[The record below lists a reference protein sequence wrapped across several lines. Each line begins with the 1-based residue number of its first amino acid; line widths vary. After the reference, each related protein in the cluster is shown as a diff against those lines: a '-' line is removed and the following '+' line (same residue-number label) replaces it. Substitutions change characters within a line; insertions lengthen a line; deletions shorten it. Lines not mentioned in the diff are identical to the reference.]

1 MELLD
6 LIKEKTLIITDS
18 SHKKRLLDEINKSK
32 KLFNIKFMS
41 LEEYKKNLLFDY
53 NLNTINYLVSNYKMK
68 VSNAISLIKN
78 LYYIENREYQSNK
91 LNYLVNIKNELDSN
105 NLLIY
110 NDYFKMYLDSV
121 KIIVYGYDN
130 LDKFS
135 LSLLKDATFINDELL
150 DKKIN
155 IYEFNNI
162 SSEVEFVFNKISDL
176 LINGIDINKIK
187 LMNITSEYIPYIKR
201 FSKFYDIPINIPTNS
216 IYGTKIVNDFL
227 NLVQNNYSKIAIIEK
242 LDSYKE
248 SNLYNTIINLINKY
262 VDFDNLNEVY
272 ELILYDIKNTKV
284 PEKKYKN
291 IIEIINISDY
301 VDESNYIFLLGFNNG
316 NIPVL
321 YKDEDY
327 ITDNIKEEVIMS
339 DTNDLNRISNVNTIN
354 AIRRINNLYISYKI
368 KTPFNT
374 YFPSNLID
382 ELNCEII
389 KEASNDY
396 CYSDVYNKIK
406 YTNLLDE
413 YIKYG
418 EYNNDLSILYNN
430 YGKMDYSIYDN
441 SFKGIDKDSLIKY
454 LDNKL
459 TLSYSSVDNFFKCG
473 FRYYL
478 SNILK
483 VDIFEETFDTIIGN
497 IFHYVLSKAFNDN
510 FNFEKE
516 FNYVI
521 KDYEFNN
528 MELFFI
534 NKLKSDLLFIIET
547 IKEYRINTGLTNEL
561 YEQKITIPL
570 SNNPNIEFKGFID
583 KIMYKEKDGHTYLS
597 IIDYKTGNPSIK
609 LDYLKYGLSMQLPSY
624 LYLTSKSKLFDN
636 INYCGFYL
644 QHILDNEIK
653 IDSRKSFLEQKKD
666 NLKLQG
672 YSTSDLT
679 RLSMFDDSYE
689 NSMMIKGLKTKIDGE
704 LASTSKV
711 LDDVEIDEIIDLC
724 ESKIKEA
731 VNDILNANF
740 SINPKIIKDE
750 NVGCKYC
757 HFKDICFHK
766 EKDNVY
772 LEESEV
778 E

>member
-1 MELLD
+1 M
-6 LIKEKTLIITDS
+6 
-18 SHKKRLLDEINKSK
+18 
-32 KLFNIKFMS
+32 
-41 LEEYKKNLLFDY
+41 
-53 NLNTINYLVSNYKMK
+53 
-68 VSNAISLIKN
+68 
-78 LYYIENREYQSNK
+78 
-91 LNYLVNIKNELDSN
+91 
-105 NLLIY
+105 
-110 NDYFKMYLDSV
+110 
-121 KIIVYGYDN
+121 
-130 LDKFS
+130 
-135 LSLLKDATFINDELL
+135 
-150 DKKIN
+150 
-155 IYEFNNI
+155 
-162 SSEVEFVFNKISDL
+162 
-176 LINGIDINKIK
+176 
-187 LMNITSEYIPYIKR
+187 
-201 FSKFYDIPINIPTNS
+201 PTNS
-216 IYGTKIVNDFL
+216 IYGMKIVNEFL
-227 NLVQNNYSKIAIIEK
+227 NLVQNNYSKIDIVEK
-242 LDSYKE
+242 LERYKE
-248 SNLYNTIINLINKY
+248 SNLYNVIIKLINKY
-262 VDFDNLNEVY
+262 VFFDNLNDVY
-272 ELILYDIKNTKV
+272 ELLLYDIKNTKL
-284 PEKKYKN
+284 PQKKYRN
-291 IIEIINISDY
+291 ILEIIDVFDY
-301 VDESNYIFLLGFNNG
+301 VDETNYVFLLGFNNG

-339 DTNDLNRISNVNTIN
+339 DTNDLNRISNINTIN
-354 AIRRINNLYISYKI
+354 AIKRINNLFISYKF

-389 KEASNDY
+389 KRNSNNY
-396 CYSDVYNKIK
+396 NYSDSYNKIK

-413 YIKYG
+413 YVKYG
-418 EYNNDLSILYNN
+418 EYNNDLGILYNT
-430 YGKMDYSIYDN
+430 YGKMDYSTYDN
-441 SFKGIDKDSLIKY
+441 SFKGIDKESLLEY

-459 TLSYSSVDNFFKCG
+459 TLSYSSVDNFYKCG

-483 VDIFEETFDTIIGN
+483 IDLFEETFDTIIGN
-497 IFHYVLSKAFNDN
+497 VFHYVLSKAFSNN
-510 FNFEKE
+510 FDFEKE
-516 FNYVI
+516 FDYVI

-547 IKEYRINTGLTNEL
+547 IKEYQFNTGLTNEL
-561 YEQKITIPL
+561 YEKKITIPL
-570 SNNPNIEFKGFID
+570 NNNPNIEFKGFID
-583 KIMYKEKDGHTYLS
+583 KIMYKEKDGYIYLS

-624 LYLTSKSKLFDN
+624 LYLTSKSKMFDN
-636 INYCGFYL
+636 IKYCGFYL

-653 IDSRKSFLEQKKD
+653 IDSRKSYLEQKKD

-672 YSTSDLT
+672 YSTNDLT

-689 NSMMIKGLKTKIDGE
+689 NSMMIKGLKTKIDGQ
-704 LASTSKV
+704 LSSTSKV
-711 LDDVEIDEIIDLC
+711 LDDLEIDEIINLC

-740 SINPKIIKDE
+740 LINPKIIKDE

-757 HFKDICFHK
+757 HFKDICYHK